1 MTYHYHTQP
10 LPTWLAWYADKLPL
24 AFQKASTVVMLV
36 IELAVP
42 FLVFFPRRVR
52 HVAAVGLIGLQLLI
66 LATGNYAFFNILAI
80 VLCLFLFDDRDLS
93 RIAPARWRDFFA
105 RRSVGSVDV
114 RIVRAVAAVIVIL
127 SLGQLS
133 AGLLGSAPRPLMALM
148 NLTEPFGIVNRYGL
162 FAVMTT
168 TRNEIIVQGSQD
180 GATWV
185 NYPFRWKPGDLNRAP
200 RWVAPYQPRLDWQ
213 LWFAAL
219 DQYQNNPWFVN
230 FMFRLLQGSPDV
242 CALMTCPA
250 GGPPKFVR
258 ALLFE
263 YRFSDFATR
272 DRTGEWWVRQPRGYY
287 LPPIS
292 LNDMRQISRLRA
304 SPLNDEKAALHPLL
318 IDAVPDHARV
328 TRGAGVMEADHLSG
342 VQIPETVGGAE
353 AAAAHVQKFAR
364 EFLTGRIDDVDDH
377 AAAGRPPGFRPALIF
392 AQRGR

>member
-1 MTYHYHTQP
+1 VPILGMLGSLLVFFGVAARASLAAAFILYLSICAGGQDFYSFQWDLLLLESGFLALFLGSNITVRLYRWLLFRLMFSSGAVKLLSGDPNWRNLTAMTYHYHTQP

-93 RIAPARWRDFFA
+93 RIAPARWRDLFA

-185 NYPFRWKPGDLNRAP
+185 DYPFHWKPGDPKRAP

-213 LWFAAL
+213 LWFGAL

-263 YRFSDFATR
+263 YRF
-272 DRTGEWWVRQPRGYY
+272 
-287 LPPIS
+287 
-292 LNDMRQISRLRA
+292 
-304 SPLNDEKAALHPLL
+304 
-318 IDAVPDHARV
+318 
-328 TRGAGVMEADHLSG
+328 
-342 VQIPETVGGAE
+342 
-353 AAAAHVQKFAR
+353 
-364 EFLTGRIDDVDDH
+364 
-377 AAAGRPPGFRPALIF
+377 
-392 AQRGR
+392 